1 MNILFRALL
10 EMKLSFKKSYK
21 FAIKSSLYISFFVA
35 FFSMLL
41 ARLFFTSSIKSIFL
55 FGFICLISIYIFSF
69 FVLQYRVE
77 RFIYRRVKK
86 IYDDV
91 ALLESSTFINKPITT
106 DMETLTREVKK
117 FATDKKL
124 EIEMLQVREEYRR
137 EFLGNVSHEL
147 KTPLFTVQGY
157 LSTLIDGA
165 MDDKSIRK
173 KYLKRAE
180 KGVERLIYIVEDLDM
195 ITKLESGDLNLEIV
209 QFDIVKLIQ
218 NVFDL
223 LEMKADKKKIKL
235 AFENRFIQPILVN
248 ADKDK
253 IQQVVENLI
262 VNSIKYGKEGGLTE
276 VSIVNLTNKKVL
288 VRFSDNGEGIESQN
302 IPRLFERFYRV
313 DKSGSRSEGGSGLG
327 LSIVKHI
334 IEAHKEKIYV
344 ESEYGIGSEF
354 SFTLEKTY
362 ITDQFKL
369 KK

>member
-1 MNILFRALL
+1 
-10 EMKLSFKKSYK
+10 MKINFKKSYK
-21 FAIKSSLYISFFVA
+21 FAIKSALYISLFVSGFCMILSAILFKSAYSALLLFGLICMFFV
-35 FFSMLL
+35 
-41 ARLFFTSSIKSIFL
+41 
-55 FGFICLISIYIFSF
+55 YVFSF

-91 ALLESSTFINKPITT
+91 ALLESSTFINQPITT

-195 ITKLESGDLNLEIV
+195 ITKLESGDLNIEFAK
-209 QFDIVKLIQ
+209 FDIVKLIQ

-223 LEMKADKKKIKL
+223 LEMKADKKKITL
-235 AFENRFIQPILVN
+235 AFENDHIQPIFVN
-248 ADKDK
+248 GDKDK
-253 IQQVVENLI
+253 IQQVVENLL

-288 VRFSDNGEGIESQN
+288 VRVTDNGEGIEKQN
-302 IPRLFERFYRV
+302 ISRLFERFYRV

-344 ESEYGIGSEF
+344 ESEFGIGSEF
-354 SFTLEKTY
+354 SFTLEKTF
-362 ITDQFKL
+362 ITDQLGL
-369 KK
+369 KNKGN